1 VLDLDSGNERTGVVV
16 KRTSRLLVLA
26 FVALVSSGC
35 LVLSLHPAHDDAS
48 ITWDA
53 GLVGTWVNEDDRVT
67 AVVGRGEWR
76 SYRID
81 YEHPIEKGTL
91 TGYLT
96 TVGTRTYLDISPVR
110 GQDYGSFLI
119 PVHALVRIEREGDT
133 LTVQALDYDRFA
145 LAAKQGGLPGL
156 TMTMDQKQNTI
167 LTASTAAL
175 RKWLKAG
182 AVDAMFGARAVFKR
196 KASAAPEGESAQNAR
211 LLKQN

>member
-1 VLDLDSGNERTGVVV
+1 V
-16 KRTSRLLVLA
+16 KRTSRLVVLA
-26 FVALVSSGC
+26 VLTLLSPGC

-48 ITWDA
+48 ITWDPD
-53 GLVGTWVNEDDRVT
+53 LVGTWVNEDDRVT

-76 SYRID
+76 SYRIE

-96 TVGTRTYLDISPVR
+96 TVGPRSYLDISPVR

-119 PVHALVRIEREGDT
+119 PVHALVRIERQADT

-156 TMTMDQKQNTI
+156 PMTLDQKQNTI
-167 LTASTAAL
+167 LTAPTVAL
-175 RKWLKAG
+175 RKWLKA
-182 AVDAMFGARAVFKR
+182 APAEVMFGARAVFKR
-196 KASAAPEGESAQNAR
+196 KASAAPKGESEQSAR
-211 LLKQN
+211 QLKRNSRDRRVRAT